1 MRSFRN
7 PHAIFAGAP
16 PGNTSGRS
24 SKYRKLG
31 GGCST
36 SNSSVA
42 RSLSRL
48 PSSSS
53 ISSVSSHS
61 GANADLT
68 RRARS
73 NGSVCSGVVA
83 SPLGV
88 IGVPSSESTRCTRT
102 TGETSVDVGTS
113 GELACTRTDSASA
126 LLSVRGAALTSAL
139 DRAAWLA
146 SAETIP
152 DLSVLSFVGVSP
164 APATEKAA
172 ADGAAAEGAAAAE
185 GPGDPGGINA
195 AGTGGAAGTG
205 AGTGAGGGGAAG
217 GAEATGATAGAAAE
231 AAATEAGGGA
241 V

>member
-172 ADGAAAEGAAAAE
+172 ADGAAAEGAAAE

-195 AGTGGAAGTG
+195 AGTGAPRGRARGRAPGEGARREPRGDG
-205 AGTGAGGGGAAG
+205 SHRRDRGGGRRG
-217 GAEATGATAGAAAE
+217 GGR
-231 AAATEAGGGA
+231 GGA